1 MNVFRDPSVLV
12 GVILLA
18 DQLSPDFITPR
29 FMRRVER
36 LARFRLDGNQFVE
49 AGVEEE
55 LLLMDPSKLT
65 RREEAMTAEYFEDYS
80 RTLQHSPSIS
90 VNEWWGRILRRVVKP
105 RGPLVVL
112 SGEELRRRKL
122 EGSGWECGKGEEGK
136 MMEGA
141 AP

>member
-65 RREEAMTAEYFEDYS
+65 RREEAMTAEYFGDYS

-105 RGPLVVL
+105 RGPLIVL
-112 SGEELRRRKL
+112 SGEELRMMKVA
-122 EGSGWECGKGEEGK
+122 GSGWECGKGEEGK